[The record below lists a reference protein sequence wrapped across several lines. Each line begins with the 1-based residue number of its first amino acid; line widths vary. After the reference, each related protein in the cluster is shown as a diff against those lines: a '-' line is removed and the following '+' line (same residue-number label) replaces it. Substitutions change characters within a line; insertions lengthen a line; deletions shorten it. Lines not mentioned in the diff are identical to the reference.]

1 MGRISMK
8 RVKTLFAAATLFL
21 ASTVAVRAEDP
32 AAQIIGVWKLISNS
46 NKELA
51 TGKVNYPLGQNPVG
65 HIVYSK
71 GGHIIFSLAAGD
83 RAKPAGASATDAER
97 VALYNTL
104 AAGSGSYKVDGNTL
118 TVTYDTSWLQ
128 TWTGTTQ
135 KRKIAFSGNRL
146 TVTSEPT
153 KLSEGQEL
161 VFEVVFER
169 VE

>member
-1 MGRISMK
+1 M
-8 RVKTLFAAATLFL
+8 
-21 ASTVAVRAEDP
+21 
-32 AAQIIGVWKLISNS
+32 WKVISNS

-51 TGKVNYPLGQNPVG
+51 TGKVNYPLGQNPAGYV
-65 HIVYSK
+65 VYTK
-71 GGHIIFSLAAGD
+71 GGHIIFSLIAGD

-104 AAGSGSYKVDGNTL
+104 AAGSGTYKVDGNTL

-135 KRKIAFSGNRL
+135 KRKIAFSGNKL

-153 KLSEGQEL
+153 KLSEGQEV
-161 VFEVVFER
+161 VFEVVYER
-169 VE
+169 TE